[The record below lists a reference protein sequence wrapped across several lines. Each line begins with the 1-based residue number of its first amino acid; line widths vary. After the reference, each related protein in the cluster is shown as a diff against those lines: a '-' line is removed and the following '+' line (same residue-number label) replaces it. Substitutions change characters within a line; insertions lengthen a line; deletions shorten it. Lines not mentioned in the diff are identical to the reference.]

1 MISRK
6 RWIKVV
12 ILTACCSLPVV
23 QGRVLQHRQQ
33 RQRQQASP
41 AIHPLRPQ
49 SIKARRTMDNRD
61 QQREEHRH
69 RRRYNDYAYNY
80 YTQKHQEKNS
90 NGSSRWRTE
99 QTEASL
105 SDVWLCYA
113 FALGWSMWFLSSFLN
128 TDLMRFAE
136 SESVLVHG
144 NVREV
149 SIEDDSLGTGIPT
162 YQ

>member
-1 MISRK
+1 MDN
-6 RWIKVV
+6 
-12 ILTACCSLPVV
+12 
-23 QGRVLQHRQQ
+23 HDQQ
-33 RQRQQASP
+33 ERQR
-41 AIHPLRPQ
+41 
-49 SIKARRTMDNRD
+49 
-61 QQREEHRH
+61 RH
-69 RRRYNDYAYNY
+69 RYNDYQYNY
-80 YTQKHQEKNS
+80 YTQQQQQQSSGNGKHWK
-90 NGSSRWRTE
+90 TE
-99 QTEASL
+99 QAEASL
-105 SDVWLCYA
+105 ADVWLCYA